1 MERSENVWNVAECNN
16 NTIYRGSGRRQLND
30 EDTRFYR
37 VFSEEIREESVRA
50 VETTAN
56 AETRK

>member
-1 MERSENVWNVAECNN
+1 MERSENVWNVAERNN